1 MKKTGIS
8 LIVILLIGIYVVK
21 EINLPDLDLE
31 TDITQSNVL
40 IKKPNW
46 VITNKTSKNVY
57 EISSYEAKQSGFE
70 DIFFIK
76 DPFFKTTSNNIK
88 RNEGTSKEAILVTSQ
103 KKLTMKSNV
112 HLKLLK
118 NKEVLELFTESINF
132 DLKNNFASSKSVV
145 ELKSNFFILRGKEFE
160 LIEGRKGE
168 FSLSFI
174 KADLKQKKE
183 GKYQKFGRADTI
195 ILGDSS
201 NILIMLGSAKISLD
215 SMIIEADEIKYNYK
229 DKVILSSKNPKLV
242 NKT

>member
-21 EINLPDLDLE
+21 ENNLPNLDPE
-31 TDITQSNVL
+31 TDVTQSNVL

-46 VITNKTSKNVY
+46 IITNKTSKNVY
-57 EISSYEAKQSGFE
+57 EISSYEAKQSDFE
-70 DIFFIK
+70 DVFFIK

-88 RNEGTSKEAILVTSQ
+88 RNEGTSKEAILETSQ

-118 NKEVLELFTESINF
+118 DKDVLELFTESIDF
-132 DLKNNFASSKSVV
+132 DLKNNFASSKSAV
-145 ELKSNFFILRGKEFE
+145 ELKSNFFFLRGKEFE
-160 LIEGRKGE
+160 LIEGKKGE

-174 KADLKQKKE
+174 KADLEQKKE